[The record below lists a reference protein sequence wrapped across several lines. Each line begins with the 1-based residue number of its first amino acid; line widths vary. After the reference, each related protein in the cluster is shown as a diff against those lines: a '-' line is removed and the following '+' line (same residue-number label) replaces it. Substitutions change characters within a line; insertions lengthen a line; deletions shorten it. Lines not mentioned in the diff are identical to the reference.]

1 MSLFEILCLANSR
14 KHGGKCIAGL
24 RTDGKGW
31 IRPVKQDEP
40 LSRRDCILEDGSEV
54 EVLDVIKI
62 DLIGPQPEIHQPEN
76 WLIGSKPWK
85 LVSRPASAAHQGI
98 LWSHI
103 ESGPT
108 LLGNKAD
115 RIHIKSFHEAP
126 AQASLTLVTP
136 AQVEWT
142 ITENIMGRRQTRAV
156 FKLGGTNYDLV
167 VTDPKWENYLKGFSE
182 GNYSSK
188 SIGLKPKQEFLLTIS
203 LGKPLHGY
211 CYKLVASVLLLEDS

>member
-1 MSLFEILCLANSR
+1 M
-14 KHGGKCIAGL
+14 
-24 RTDGKGW
+24 
-31 IRPVKQDEP
+31 
-40 LSRRDCILEDGSEV
+40 EDGFEV

-62 DLIGPQPEIHQPEN
+62 DLVGPHPETHQPEN

-126 AQASLTLVTP
+126 AQSSLTLVIP

-142 ITENIMGRRQTRAV
+142 ITENIMGRRQTRAILEL
-156 FKLGGTNYDLV
+156 KGTNYDLV
-167 VTDPKWENYLKGFSE
+167 VTDPKWENYLKGFSQ

-188 SIGLKPKQEFLLTIS
+188 SIGHKKNQKFLLTIS

>member
-1 MSLFEILCLANSR
+1 MPVFEIICLANSR
-14 KHGGKCIAGL
+14 KHGGKCVAGL

-31 IRPVKQDEP
+31 VRPARQDGP

-62 DLIGPQPEIHQPEN
+62 DLISPKPELHQPEN
-76 WLIGSKPWK
+76 WLIGKKPWK
-85 LVSRPASAAHQGI
+85 LVSRPASPVHQAI
-98 LWSHI
+98 LWSYI
-103 ESGPT
+103 QSGAT
-108 LLGNKAD
+108 LFGNKAD
-115 RIHIKSFHEAP
+115 SIHIKSFEKIP
-126 AQASLTLVTP
+126 PEASLTLVTLDK
-136 AQVEWT
+136 VEWT

-203 LGKPLHGY
+203 LG
-211 CYKLVASVLLLEDS
+211 